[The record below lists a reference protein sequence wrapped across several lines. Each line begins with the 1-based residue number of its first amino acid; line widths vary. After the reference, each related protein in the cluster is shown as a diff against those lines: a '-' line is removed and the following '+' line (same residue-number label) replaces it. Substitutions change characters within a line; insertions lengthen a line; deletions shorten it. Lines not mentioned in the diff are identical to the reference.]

1 MEEKE
6 TLLNLIRL
14 GIGLKPS
21 ITNEITN
28 WTAIKTLADEQ
39 GLSGIVLDGIERM
52 PEEIRPP
59 QMMLLNWI
67 GEVVQMEST
76 FAHHRAVAVD
86 MAGLFHHN
94 AIRTYVLKGNVIAEC
109 YPKPNHRIS
118 SDLDCYLLPDKG
130 EFNAWDLGNELIRAK
145 KFEVRTSFYK
155 NSSFFLPGL
164 MVENHQF
171 MTPFRGNDR
180 LASVERVLQA
190 LIREDDG
197 KDIFEETWLYRPPV
211 MVSTL
216 FLIEHAYSHFLHEGL
231 TWRMV
236 LDWIMFSKKHNNDID
251 WNTLNGYID
260 QFEFRRFYDAY
271 YRMGQYL
278 IGEIT
283 SNELTKIDKKMLK
296 DIWAPLDLHETTE
309 GWRGK
314 FALAGNTWRA
324 RWKYRYFSE
333 INWIKALWIQAKGVL
348 FIKQPTLK

>member
-6 TLLNLIRL
+6 TLLKLVRL
-14 GIGLKPS
+14 GVGLNPS
-21 ITNEITN
+21 FTNGKIN
-28 WTAIKTLADEQ
+28 WNAIKSLADEQ
-39 GLSGIVLDGIERM
+39 GLSGIVLDGAEKLAEDR
-52 PEEIRPP
+52 RPP
-59 QMMLLNWI
+59 KMMLLNWI
-67 GEVVQMEST
+67 GEVMQMEST

-86 MAGLFHHN
+86 MAGLFHYN
-94 AIRTYVLKGNVIAEC
+94 AIRTYVLKGDVIAEC

-197 KDIFEETWLYRPPV
+197 KDIFVGTWLYRPPV
-211 MVSTL
+211 MVSAL

-236 LDWIMFSKKHNNDID
+236 LDWKMFSKKHNNDID

-260 QFEFRRFYDAY
+260 QFGFRRFYDTY
-271 YRMGQYL
+271 HRVGQYL
-278 IGEIT
+278 IGEIS
-283 SNELTKIDKKMLK
+283 SNELTKADKKMLK

-348 FIKQPTLK
+348 FIKNPTI

>member
-21 ITNEITN
+21 FTNEITN
-28 WTAIKTLADEQ
+28 WTAIKSLADEQ
-39 GLSGIVLDGIERM
+39 GLSGIVLDGVEQLAEDR
-52 PEEIRPP
+52 RPP
-59 QMMLLNWI
+59 KIMLLNWI
-67 GEVVQMEST
+67 GEVMQMEST
-76 FAHHRAVAVD
+76 YAHHRTVAID

-130 EFNAWDLGNELIRAK
+130 EFNAWDLGNNLIRAK
-145 KFEVRTSFYK
+145 KFDVRTSFYK

-164 MVENHQF
+164 MVENHQYL
-171 MTPFRGNDR
+171 TPFRGNDR

-197 KDIFEETWLYRPPV
+197 KDIFEGTWLYRPPV
-211 MVSTL
+211 MVSAL
-216 FLIEHAYSHFLHEGL
+216 FLVEHAYSHFLHEGL

-236 LDWIMFSKKHNNDID
+236 LDWMMFSKKHNNDID
-251 WNTLNGYID
+251 WNILNGYID
-260 QFEFRRFYDAY
+260 QFGFRRFYDAY
-271 YRMGQYL
+271 YRVGKYL
-278 IGEIT
+278 IGDIT
-283 SNELTKIDKKMLK
+283 SNELTKIDKKLLK

-333 INWIKALWIQAKGVL
+333 INWIRALWIQAKGVL
-348 FIKQPTLK
+348 FIKQPTLD